1 MATNTLHR
9 SNPFMRLLVFLNYKM
24 SLIGASG
31 MAGVVYMVN
40 IDYGYLP
47 AGIAASKQFLY
58 TFIIG
63 GFILKILE
71 AQIKWYKSN
80 LSGVMLAVFITSA
93 LTTILVYSVHNL
105 KGTPEPFYSTVPTIF
120 FAPIGFMAVVLQKKY
135 IKKESYLQSKESF
148 N

>member
-9 SNPFMRLLVFLNYKM
+9 SNLLMRLLVFLNYKM

-31 MAGVVYMVN
+31 MAGIVYMIN
-40 IDYGYLP
+40 QDYGYLP
-47 AGIAASKQFLY
+47 ASVAAFKQFCY
-58 TFIIG
+58 TFFIG
-63 GFILKILE
+63 GIILKILE
-71 AQIKWYKSN
+71 VQTRWYKSN
-80 LSGVMLAVFITSA
+80 LAGILLAVFITSL
-93 LTTILVYSVHNL
+93 LTTFLVYTVHNL

-135 IKKESYLQSKESF
+135 IKKESYLQSKQSF